1 MPSTSAEHV
10 CGPGCY
16 HLQGQ
21 GWGVEPLT
29 HLGYQREARARAFP
43 YLKALSRR
51 VLVYDGAMGT
61 EIFKYDLRAED
72 YGGEPYNG
80 CPEMLNRTR
89 PDVIAR
95 IHRSYLEAGA
105 DAIETN
111 TFGAFPHVLVE
122 YGLEAEAYEL
132 AYLGARIAREEA
144 DRLSTPQKPRFVA
157 GSMGPG
163 TKLISL
169 GQIGWDELF
178 ESYRLCAQG
187 LLQGGVDLILIET
200 AQDILQVRCA
210 VLAARAAMQDV
221 GREVPLQVQVTM
233 ETTGTML
240 IGTDDAAALAALES
254 LPIDV
259 VGFNCATGPDLM
271 DSHVRFFCQNATR
284 WVSCLPNAGLP
295 RNEGGRVVYDL
306 TPAELVRWQ
315 QKFVREYGLN
325 VVGGCCGTGPEHIR
339 ALAEAL
345 GGHPQAAKTLA
356 QFPAQVA
363 SLYQAVPLR
372 QDTGILIVGER
383 TNATG
388 SKRFRELLFAGDF
401 EGMLELAQEQVAEG
415 AHVLDVS
422 VAWTGRDEVR
432 DMREVVRRF
441 ATSVQIPIM
450 IDSTQ
455 TDVMQEALEHLGGRA
470 ILNSVNLEDGL
481 EKFDRV
487 ASLARQH
494 GAALVALTI
503 DEDKEAGMA
512 KTPER
517 KVEIALRMY
526 ERLTQLHGIPGSS
539 ILFDL
544 LTFPITQGDEDT
556 RKLGLWTI
564 EGIRRLRELLPEV
577 GFILGISNV
586 SFGLSPQARVVL
598 NSVFL
603 DECIKAGLT
612 AAIVSAGKIVP
623 INQIPEEQY
632 KLALD
637 LIYDRRAWSPDGS
650 VAHDPLFAFV
660 DYFAKNKVERSSAAD
675 PFAGLAPEERL
686 KRRII
691 EGRKVGLEA
700 DLEAALEAGYTPVS
714 LINEVLLEGMK
725 VVGDLFGAGKMQL
738 PFVLQAA
745 ECMKAAVRYLEPKMD
760 RLEGVHKG
768 TMVLATVKGDVHDI
782 GKNLVDIIL
791 SNNGYRVVNL
801 GIKKPIEEILAAVEE
816 HRPDAV
822 GMSGL
827 LVKSTVVM
835 KENLEYMRER
845 GYRIPVVLGGAA
857 LNRHYVE
864 HDLRQAYSTGPVY
877 YASDA
882 FDGLQ
887 LMEEITGHAPP
898 KLTGREGSG
907 HKYKTAYEI
916 LMEKLQ
922 AGSEYIPSN
931 VPPAPRIP
939 RPPFWGRKVVRSQG
953 KALGRSGQQR
963 ELDLGVIAQYVN
975 KNALFRGQWGFR
987 RGEMDQAEYAHKLER
1002 EAEPIFRRLLEQ
1014 AIGEGTL
1021 EPAVA
1026 YGFWPVASDQNKL
1039 LVFDP
1044 QTGAELF
1051 AFDFPRQ
1058 MGATSRHLCI
1068 ADFFRPRHADPLG
1081 DEEGWMP
1088 RAAWENGAR
1097 DVLGCQVVTMG
1108 RAASLHAAKL
1118 FASDRYQ
1125 DYLYWHGFAVEM
1137 AEALA
1142 EYWHKRVR
1150 QQLGIAQDDATDL
1163 QALFQQ
1169 GYQGSRYSFGY
1180 PACPRLE
1187 DQKHLQDLLQWQE
1200 IGVELSEEFQL
1211 HPEQSTSA
1219 IVVHHPSA
1227 KYFNL

>member
-1 MPSTSAEHV
+1 MK
-10 CGPGCY
+10 
-16 HLQGQ
+16 GQ
-21 GWGVEPLT
+21 GWGEEPLT
-29 HLGYQREARARAFP
+29 HLGYRREERAETFP
-43 YLKALSRR
+43 YLKALSQR

-61 EIFKYDLRAED
+61 EIFKYDLQAKD
-72 YGGEPYNG
+72 YGGELYNG
-80 CPEMLNRTR
+80 CPEVLNRTR

-95 IHRSYLEAGA
+95 IHKSYLEAGA
-105 DAIETN
+105 DVIETN

-122 YGLEAEAYEL
+122 YGLEAEAEDL
-132 AYLGARIAREEA
+132 AYLGARIARQEA
-144 DRLSTPQKPRFVA
+144 DKLSTPEKPRFVA
-157 GSMGPG
+157 GSLGPG

-169 GQIGWDELF
+169 GQIGWREMFD
-178 ESYRLCAQG
+178 SYRTAARG
-187 LLQGGVDLILIET
+187 LIEGGVDLLLIET

-210 VLAARAAMQDV
+210 VLAARAAMREV
-221 GREVPLQVQVTM
+221 GREVPLQVQVTI
-233 ETTGTML
+233 ESTGTML
-240 IGTDDAAALAALES
+240 VGTDDNAALTALES

-259 VGFNCATGPDLM
+259 IGMNCATGPDLM
-271 DSHVRFFCQNATR
+271 DSHIRFFCQNSTR

-315 QKFVREYGLN
+315 TKFVKEYGLN

-345 GGHPQAAKTLA
+345 GGHPQAARPPA

-363 SLYQAVPLR
+363 SLYQAVPLK

-388 SKRFRELLFAGDF
+388 SKKFRELLFAGDF

-432 DMREVVRRF
+432 DMREVVKRF
-441 ATSVQIPIM
+441 ATSVQIPLM

-455 TDVMQEALEHLGGRA
+455 VEVMQEALEHLGGRA

-481 EKFDRV
+481 EKFDRI

-526 ERLTQLHGIPGSS
+526 ERLTRLHGIPGSS

-556 RKLGLWTI
+556 RKLALWTI

-577 GFILGISNV
+577 GFILGVSNV

-603 DECIKAGLT
+603 DECIQAGLT
-612 AAIVSAGKIVP
+612 AAILNAGKILP

-632 KLALD
+632 RLALD
-637 LIYDRRAWSPDGS
+637 LIYDRRRYNPDGS
-650 VAHDPLFAFV
+650 VAYDPLFAFV
-660 DYFAKNKVERSSAAD
+660 DYFAKHKVERSSAAD
-675 PFAGLAPEERL
+675 PLAGLSVEERL

-700 DLEAALEAGYTPVS
+700 DLEAALQAGYTPVS
-714 LINEVLLEGMK
+714 VINEVLLEGMK

-816 HRPDAV
+816 HRPNAV

-845 GYRIPVVLGGAA
+845 GYRIPVILGGAA

-864 HDLRQAYSTGPVY
+864 HDLRQTYTTGPVY

-887 LMEEITGHAPP
+887 LMDELCGHAPP
-898 KLTGREGSG
+898 RLTSREQSG

-916 LMEKLQ
+916 LMEKLK
-922 AGSEYIPSN
+922 AGSEYVPSN

-939 RPPFWGRKVVRSQG
+939 RPPFWGRKVVRAEG
-953 KALGRSGQQR
+953 KRPTRRGGRPLAPGNG
-963 ELDLGVIAQYVN
+963 LDLGVIAQYVN

-987 RGEMDQAEYAHKLER
+987 RGEMDKAEYAAKLER
-1002 EAEPIFRRLLEQ
+1002 EAEPIFRQLLEQ
-1014 AIGEGTL
+1014 AMHEGTL

-1026 YGFWPVASDQNKL
+1026 YGFWPVASDKNKL
-1039 LVFDP
+1039 IVFDP
-1044 QTGAELF
+1044 QSGEELF

-1058 MGATSRHLCI
+1058 MGTAARGGASRHLCI
-1068 ADFFRPRHADPLG
+1068 ADFFRPRYADPLG
-1081 DEEGWMP
+1081 DEESWMP

-1108 RAASLHAAKL
+1108 RAASQHAAKL

-1125 DYLYWHGFAVEM
+1125 DYLYWHGFSVEM

-1187 DQKHLQDLLQWQE
+1187 DQKYLQELLQWQE

>member
-1 MPSTSAEHV
+1 MAYNAPVESLVYRDLFAE
-10 CGPGCY
+10 
-16 HLQGQ
+16 QGL
-21 GWGVEPLT
+21 EPLT
-29 HLGYQREARARAFP
+29 AEGYRREARAEAFP
-43 YLKALSRR
+43 YLQALSRR

-61 EIFKYDLRAED
+61 EIFKYDLTAED
-72 YGGEPYNG
+72 YGGELYNG

-105 DAIETN
+105 DVIETN

-144 DRLSTPQKPRFVA
+144 DRLSTLQKPRFVA

-356 QFPAQVA
+356 QFPAQVG

-494 GAALVALTI
+494 GA
-503 DEDKEAGMA
+503 
-512 KTPER
+512 
-517 KVEIALRMY
+517 
-526 ERLTQLHGIPGSS
+526 
-539 ILFDL
+539 
-544 LTFPITQGDEDT
+544 
-556 RKLGLWTI
+556 
-564 EGIRRLRELLPEV
+564 
-577 GFILGISNV
+577 
-586 SFGLSPQARVVL
+586 
-598 NSVFL
+598 
-603 DECIKAGLT
+603 
-612 AAIVSAGKIVP
+612 
-623 INQIPEEQY
+623 
-632 KLALD
+632 
-637 LIYDRRAWSPDGS
+637 
-650 VAHDPLFAFV
+650 
-660 DYFAKNKVERSSAAD
+660 
-675 PFAGLAPEERL
+675 
-686 KRRII
+686 
-691 EGRKVGLEA
+691 
-700 DLEAALEAGYTPVS
+700 
-714 LINEVLLEGMK
+714 
-725 VVGDLFGAGKMQL
+725 
-738 PFVLQAA
+738 
-745 ECMKAAVRYLEPKMD
+745 
-760 RLEGVHKG
+760 
-768 TMVLATVKGDVHDI
+768 
-782 GKNLVDIIL
+782 
-791 SNNGYRVVNL
+791 
-801 GIKKPIEEILAAVEE
+801 
-816 HRPDAV
+816 
-822 GMSGL
+822 
-827 LVKSTVVM
+827 
-835 KENLEYMRER
+835 
-845 GYRIPVVLGGAA
+845 
-857 LNRHYVE
+857 
-864 HDLRQAYSTGPVY
+864 
-877 YASDA
+877 
-882 FDGLQ
+882 
-887 LMEEITGHAPP
+887 
-898 KLTGREGSG
+898 
-907 HKYKTAYEI
+907 
-916 LMEKLQ
+916 
-922 AGSEYIPSN
+922 
-931 VPPAPRIP
+931 
-939 RPPFWGRKVVRSQG
+939 
-953 KALGRSGQQR
+953 
-963 ELDLGVIAQYVN
+963 
-975 KNALFRGQWGFR
+975 
-987 RGEMDQAEYAHKLER
+987 
-1002 EAEPIFRRLLEQ
+1002 
-1014 AIGEGTL
+1014 
-1021 EPAVA
+1021 
-1026 YGFWPVASDQNKL
+1026 
-1039 LVFDP
+1039 
-1044 QTGAELF
+1044 
-1051 AFDFPRQ
+1051 
-1058 MGATSRHLCI
+1058 
-1068 ADFFRPRHADPLG
+1068 
-1081 DEEGWMP
+1081 
-1088 RAAWENGAR
+1088 
-1097 DVLGCQVVTMG
+1097 
-1108 RAASLHAAKL
+1108 
-1118 FASDRYQ
+1118 
-1125 DYLYWHGFAVEM
+1125 
-1137 AEALA
+1137 
-1142 EYWHKRVR
+1142 
-1150 QQLGIAQDDATDL
+1150 
-1163 QALFQQ
+1163 
-1169 GYQGSRYSFGY
+1169 
-1180 PACPRLE
+1180 
-1187 DQKHLQDLLQWQE
+1187 
-1200 IGVELSEEFQL
+1200 
-1211 HPEQSTSA
+1211 
-1219 IVVHHPSA
+1219 
-1227 KYFNL
+1227 

>member
-1 MPSTSAEHV
+1 MPSKHSCDPDCSHAL
-10 CGPGCY
+10 P
-16 HLQGQ
+16 GQ

-29 HLGYQREARARAFP
+29 HLGYQREARAKAFP
-43 YLKALSRR
+43 YLKALSER
-51 VLVYDGAMGT
+51 VLIYDGAMGT
-61 EIFKYDLRAED
+61 EIFKHDLGAAD
-72 YGGEPYNG
+72 FGGEQYNG
-80 CPEMLNRTR
+80 CPEILNRTR
-89 PDVIAR
+89 PDVIEA
-95 IHRSYLEAGA
+95 IHRSYFGAGA
-105 DAIETN
+105 DIVETN

-132 AYLGARIAREEA
+132 AFAGARLARKVA
-144 DRLSTPQKPRFVA
+144 DEFSTPDQPRFVA

-169 GQIGWDELF
+169 GQITWDELL
-178 ESYRLCAQG
+178 ESYRVCAGG
-187 LLQGGVDLILIET
+187 LIEGGVDLILIET
-200 AQDILQVRCA
+200 CQDILQVRCA
-210 VLAARAAMQDV
+210 VLAARSAMENL
-221 GREVPLQVQVTM
+221 GREVPIQVQVTM

-240 IGTDDAAALAALES
+240 VGTDDAAALTALES

-271 DSHVRFFCQNATR
+271 DSHVRFFCENATR

-306 TPAELVRWQ
+306 TPAELARWQ
-315 QKFVREYGLN
+315 QKFVKEYGLN
-325 VVGGCCGTGPEHIR
+325 AVGGCCGTGPEHIR
-339 ALAEAL
+339 ALAQAL
-345 GGHPQAAKTLA
+345 GRQPQNAKRPP

-363 SLYQAVPLR
+363 SLYQAIPLK

-388 SKRFRELLFAGDF
+388 SKKFRELLFAEDW

-432 DMREVVRRF
+432 DMREVLKRF

-450 IDSTQ
+450 VDSTQ
-455 TDVMQEALEHLGGRA
+455 VDVMEEALEHLGGRA

-481 EKFDRV
+481 EKFDKV
-487 ASLARQH
+487 ASLARRH

-526 ERLTQLHGIPGSS
+526 ERLTRVHGIPGSS

-556 RKLGLWTI
+556 RKLGMWTI
-564 EGIRRLRELLPEV
+564 EGIRRVRELLPEV
-577 GFILGISNV
+577 GFILGVSNV
-586 SFGLSPQARVVL
+586 SFGVSPQARVVL

-612 AAIVSAGKIVP
+612 AAILNAGKIRP

-632 KLALD
+632 RLALD
-637 LIYDRRAWSPDGS
+637 LIYDRRQFGHGG
-650 VAHDPLFAFV
+650 VVEYDPLFAFV
-660 DYFAKNKVERSSAAD
+660 DYFAKNKVEKSAATD
-675 PFAGLAPEERL
+675 PFAGLKLEERL
-686 KRRII
+686 QKRII

-700 DLEAALEAGYTPVS
+700 DLEAALQAGYTPVS
-714 LINEVLLEGMK
+714 VINEVLLEGMK

-816 HRPDAV
+816 HRPQAV

-857 LNRHYVE
+857 LNRYYVE
-864 HDLRQAYSTGPVY
+864 HDLRQTYTTGPVY

-887 LMEEITGHAPP
+887 LMEEIAGHAPP
-898 KLTGREGSG
+898 KLTGREQSG

-916 LMEKLQ
+916 LMEKLE
-922 AGSEYIPSN
+922 AGSAYIPAN
-931 VPPAPRIP
+931 IPAASRIP
-939 RPPFWGRKVVRSQG
+939 RPPFWGRRVVREG
-953 KALGRSGQQR
+953 ETLGRSGRQGR
-963 ELDLGVIAQYVN
+963 ELDLATIARYVN

-987 RGEMDQAEYAHKLER
+987 RGETDKAEYAQKLER
-1002 EAEPIFRRLLEQ
+1002 EAEPIFRQLLEQ
-1014 AIGEGTL
+1014 AMKEGTL
-1021 EPAVA
+1021 EPAVV
-1026 YGFWPVASDQNKL
+1026 YGFWPVASDKNDL
-1039 LVFDP
+1039 IVFDP
-1044 QTGAELF
+1044 ETGAELF
-1051 AFDFPRQ
+1051 TFNFPRQ
-1058 MGATSRHLCI
+1058 MGENSRHLCI
-1068 ADFFRPRHADPLG
+1068 SDFFRPRYAEPIG
-1081 DEEGWMP
+1081 DEQSWMP
-1088 RAAWENGAR
+1088 QAAWENGAR
-1097 DVLGCQVVTMG
+1097 DVLGCQIVTMG
-1108 RAASLHAAKL
+1108 RVASEHAAKL
-1118 FASDRYQ
+1118 FGSDRYQ
-1125 DYLYWHGFAVEM
+1125 DYLYWHGFSVEM

-1150 QQLGIAQDDATDL
+1150 QQLGIAQDDAMDL
-1163 QALFQQ
+1163 QSLFQQ

-1187 DQKHLQDLLQWQE
+1187 DQKYLQELLCWQE